1 MPQLTPSSPAVPD
14 RAIHV
19 SDARWG
25 PAVAFCD
32 ITPDHL
38 TLLADE
44 QLGDLADRVARA
56 FYDRVLREPEL
67 RAIIE
72 GHSSVERLSGTLQ
85 QYVSSL
91 SSGRYDEETVAGRV
105 HIGEVHDRIDLPL
118 SAYLG
123 AFLRIDEVVI
133 GELARRHAGDPER
146 LTRAIMAYR
155 RVTQADVAIVVQ
167 SFVDR
172 RNDEAERV
180 AREVSSASETL
191 AASSEEA
198 HAGVETMR
206 KTAEDL
212 ADTAREAQKTLDAS
226 SAALLEGSTA
236 IDETAELVAQTRATV
251 AEAREELRGLEV
263 QTEQIGAVVARVRA
277 IAEQTK
283 LLSLNA
289 AIEAARAGERGRGFA
304 VVADEVGRLSEGTT
318 TALADITALNDNARK
333 AIDGVRASV
342 GATEERVT
350 ETNTRAEA
358 MRQGYAAIRS
368 AEEGVVAE
376 LASMAAGIEEIAA
389 SAGELAYASHDVAD
403 AADGLAR
410 IAAGGA

>member
-1 MPQLTPSSPAVPD
+1 MSAPSLSAASAQATV
-14 RAIHV
+14 HV
-19 SDARWG
+19 ADARWG

-32 ITPDHL
+32 ITPEHL
-38 TLLADE
+38 ALLADE
-44 QLGDLADRVARA
+44 QLGTLAERVADA

-72 GHSSVERLSGTLQ
+72 QHSSVERLSRTLQ
-85 QYVSSL
+85 QYVASL
-91 SSGRYDEETVAGRV
+91 SSGRYDEQTVAGRA

-172 RNDEAERV
+172 RNEAAERV
-180 AREVSSASETL
+180 AREVTSASETL

-212 ADTAREAQKTLDAS
+212 AMTAREAQTTLDAS
-226 SAALLEGSTA
+226 SEALVHGTTA
-236 IDETAELVAQTRATV
+236 IDETAQLVASTRATV
-251 AEAREELRGLEV
+251 AQAREELSGLEV

-289 AIEAARAGERGRGFA
+289 AIEAARAGEHGRGFA
-304 VVADEVGRLSEGTT
+304 VVADEVGRLSEDTT
-318 TALADITALNDNARK
+318 TALADITSLNDNARK
-333 AIDGVRASV
+333 AIDGVRDSV
-342 GATEERVT
+342 GATEERVA
-350 ETNTRAEA
+350 ETTTRAEA
-358 MRQGYAAIRS
+358 MREGYAAIRS
-368 AEEGVVAE
+368 AEEGVVTE

-389 SAGELAYASHDVAD
+389 SAGELAHASQDVAD

-410 IAAGGA
+410 LAAGGA